1 VISPLSG
8 DGSPLFAIAIWL
20 LPSDGDGHAAE
31 RRAERRAARLEQ
43 HLWRIALEV
52 QASGVPGSGA
62 HDDGPP
68 DDAQSTL
75 RNHLSA
81 MYRKVGVRS
90 QPELLARLASL
101 DRRRV

>member
-20 LPSDGDGHAAE
+20 LPSDGDGHA
-31 RRAERRAARLEQ
+31 AERRAARLEQ

-101 DRRRV
+101 DRIRV